1 MVVRLDVKST
11 LYLSFSIFLSLSLY
25 FFPSYPKYPTMQ
37 LLWAILIGSALASSI
52 PDAHQ
57 LRLPFVPHL
66 DNLEN
71 GVRSRL
77 VSHVFPFTNSIANI
91 LT

>member
-1 MVVRLDVKST
+1 
-11 LYLSFSIFLSLSLY
+11 
-25 FFPSYPKYPTMQ
+25 MQ

-52 PDAHQ
+52 PGSHQ
-57 LRLPFVPHL
+57 LRLPFVPPS

-77 VSHVFPFTNSIANI
+77 VSHII
-91 LT
+91 LLSTSSQVY